1 MFVSFRNRP
10 PKNPEMPE
18 TPLAIGVDIGGTSV
32 KIGVVYRGNVIEQAA
47 PFPTQ
52 DFDGPDP
59 LIEMVVEIIDEL
71 RSRHRGVAGV
81 GVGVPG
87 FVDFENGVVHNLTN
101 VRGWENCRLKAI
113 LTEKLKLPVV
123 VDNDANCMTYAEW
136 KRGAGRGL
144 NHLVAITLGTGVGGG
159 VVANGGLLRGARFAA
174 GEVGQMSIDWKGRT
188 GRYNNS
194 GALEEYIGNNEI
206 AELAQEAYRE
216 AGQERSIEDCSP
228 AQLSRAA
235 HTGDKI
241 ALELW
246 DLIGAKLGSAVMNC
260 CWLLNPQAVII
271 GGGVAKAGDL
281 LFSPLT
287 AHLYSQLSG
296 PFKEHLMVLPARFGN
311 EAGMIGAAALSLEAA
326 GVAILP

>member
-1 MFVSFRNRP
+1 
-10 PKNPEMPE
+10 MPE
-18 TPLAIGVDIGGTSV
+18 TPLAIGVDIGGTFV

-47 PFPTQ
+47 PIATQ

-59 LIEMVVEIIDEL
+59 LIEVIVKSIEDL
-71 RSRHRGVAGV
+71 HSRHPRVAGV

-87 FVDFENGVVHNLTN
+87 FVDFENGIIHNLTN
-101 VRGWENCRLKAI
+101 VDGWENYRLKAV
-113 LTEKLKLPVV
+113 LSAKLKLPVV

-159 VVANGGLLRGARFAA
+159 VVANGGMLRGARFAA
-174 GEVGQMSIDWKGRT
+174 GEVGQMTIDWKGRT
-188 GRYNNS
+188 GKYNNY
-194 GALEEYIGNNEI
+194 GALEEYIGNHEI
-206 AELAQEAYRE
+206 TELAQQAYRD
-216 AGQERSIEDCSP
+216 AGQERPLEECTP
-228 AQLSRAA
+228 AKLSKAA
-235 HTGDKI
+235 HNGDEV
-241 ALELW
+241 ALKLW

-281 LFSPLT
+281 LFNPLT

-311 EAGMIGAAALSLEAA
+311 EAGMIGAGALSLEAA

>member
-1 MFVSFRNRP
+1 
-10 PKNPEMPE
+10 MPE
-18 TPLAIGVDIGGTSV
+18 TPLAIGVDIGGTTI
-32 KIGVVYRGNVIEQAA
+32 KTGLVYRSNVIEQCA
-47 PFPTQ
+47 PLPTQ
-52 DFDGPDP
+52 DFDGPEP
-59 LIEMVVEIIDEL
+59 LIDAVVDQIEAL
-71 RSRHRGVAGV
+71 RSTHRDIAGV

-87 FVDFENGVVHNLTN
+87 FVNFEQGVVHNLTN
-101 VRGWENCRLKAI
+101 VEGWENYRLKAV
-113 LTEKLKLPVV
+113 LTERLNLPVV

-136 KRGAGRGL
+136 KRGSGRGL

-159 VVANGGLLRGARFAA
+159 VVANGAMVRGARFAA

-188 GRYNNS
+188 GRYNNY
-194 GALEEYIGNNEI
+194 GALEEYIGNQEI
-206 AELAQEAYRE
+206 AEFAKEAYKE
-216 AGQERSIEDCSP
+216 AGKEVSLEDCTP
-228 AQLSRAA
+228 AQLSIAA
-235 HTGDKI
+235 HRGDEVAIK
-241 ALELW
+241 LW

-296 PFKEHLMVLPARFGN
+296 PFKEHLMILPARFGN
-311 EAGMIGAAALSLEAA
+311 EAGMIGAAAQSLEAA

>member
-1 MFVSFRNRP
+1 
-10 PKNPEMPE
+10 MPE
-18 TPLAIGVDIGGTSV
+18 TPLAIGVDIGGTSI
-32 KIGVVYRGNVIEQAA
+32 KIGVVYRSNVIEQIT
-47 PFPTQ
+47 PIPTQ
-52 DFDGPDP
+52 DFDGPEP
-59 LIEMVVEIIDEL
+59 LIDAVVERVEEL
-71 RSRHRGVAGV
+71 RSRHRGIAGV

-87 FVDFENGVVHNLTN
+87 FVNFEQGVVHSLTN
-101 VRGWENCRLKAI
+101 VAGWENIRLKAI
-113 LTEKLKLPVV
+113 LTEKFKLPVI

-136 KRGAGRGL
+136 KRGSGRGL
-144 NHLVAITLGTGVGGG
+144 DHLVAITLGTGVGGG
-159 VVANGGLLRGARFAA
+159 VVANGAMLRGARFAA

-188 GRYNNS
+188 GKYNNY

-206 AELAQEAYRE
+206 AEIAVLAYQE
-216 AGQERSIEDCSP
+216 AGQEKTLDDCTP
-228 AQLSRAA
+228 AKLSTAA
-235 HTGDKI
+235 HQGDEVAIK
-241 ALELW
+241 LW

-311 EAGMIGAAALSLEAA
+311 EAGMIGAAAQSLEAA